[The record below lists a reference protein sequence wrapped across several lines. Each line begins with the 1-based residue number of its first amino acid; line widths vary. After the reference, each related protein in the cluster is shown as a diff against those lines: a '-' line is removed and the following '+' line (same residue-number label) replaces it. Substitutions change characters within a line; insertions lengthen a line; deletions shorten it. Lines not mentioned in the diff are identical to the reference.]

1 MLKTNKHIEVEM
13 SSRTE
18 KERLD
23 QTPAKS
29 GRAIKEDG
37 SVVNVANQGDEAVSK
52 LNEIATN
59 TYESLSKII
68 GDGKVRYFS
77 YVATVQQ
84 GEKIAIAIDEGFFD
98 RFRVYEAN
106 VNVFD
111 GGPVDCEVRI
121 LSAIGTSID
130 EVPTRNAKKIYD
142 LEGTAVVSGETINV
156 GQLVSESAASVHKNT
171 SFYPAIGTHNAYIE
185 YDQIGIF
192 DENPIYIVRNNSE
205 SDAKVHVS
213 FMYAVFE

>member
-1 MLKTNKHIEVEM
+1 M
-13 SSRTE
+13 SSRTD

-37 SVVNVANQGDEAVSK
+37 SVVNIADQGGEVVSK

-59 TYESLSKII
+59 TYESLAKLI

-77 YVATVQQ
+77 YVATVQP
-84 GEKIAIAIDEGFFD
+84 GEKIAIAIDEEFFD

-106 VNVFD
+106 ANVLG
-111 GGPVDCEVRI
+111 GGPLDCEVRI
-121 LSAIGTSID
+121 FSPVGASID
-130 EVPTRNAKKIYD
+130 EVPIRNAKNLND
-142 LEGTAVVSGETINV
+142 LKGTAIVSGELMNV
-156 GQLVSESAASVHKNT
+156 GELVSQSASSVHKNT

-185 YDQIGIF
+185 HDEIGFF
-192 DENPIYIVRNNSE
+192 DENPVYIIRNNSE
-205 SDAKVHVS
+205 SDAKVHVA